1 MNDRQHMTPPK
12 SLSKFRAAYLD
23 YREGDCD
30 EPPSLDGLSDRDRRV
45 AEVFMESSEA
55 AAGIDPYA
63 SRPSLEKL
71 LAGIER
77 ARGSEAVS
85 EAQAPSPPTDLTAAA
100 RKKQLRNAV
109 GMPLS
114 QLKSRGWILDT
125 DDLDDLDALE
135 AAVCELLE
143 VKAPTDTP
151 AFAMAA
157 RRSNSQE
164 QITRKQRAW
173 LGRVR
178 RIAEDQESESFDVAA
193 LSSVAGRL
201 PREVRHGPK
210 SLRRLPQI
218 LAGCGVRLVFLE
230 GLPGGKLDGAVSFI
244 EGGNPVIGLTTRN
257 NRFDSLLFTLL
268 HECAHLTLG
277 HIEEGSAA
285 ILDEGLTR
293 EHTDPDEA
301 QADNQASKWLF
312 PDGLKLQPFGA
323 SWIEDT
329 AKLHSVHPSCV
340 IGRIQHDQ
348 KNYALYR
355 DRIPKVRDELRTAG
369 LIS

>member
-1 MNDRQHMTPPK
+1 MNDRQPMTPPK

-45 AEVFMESSEA
+45 AEVFVESSEA

-77 ARGSEAVS
+77 ARGSEAAS
-85 EAQAPSPPTDLTAAA
+85 EAAQAPPPPPTDLTAAA
-100 RKKQLRNAV
+100 RKKRLGNAV

-125 DDLDDLDALE
+125 DDLDAVE

-143 VKAPTDTP
+143 VKAPADTP
-151 AFAMAA
+151 AFAVAA

-164 QITRKQRAW
+164 QITRKQMAW

-178 RIAEDQESESFDVAA
+178 RIAEEQGAESFDVAA

-201 PREVRHGPK
+201 PREVRDGPK
-210 SLRRLPQI
+210 SLRRLPEI

-244 EGGNPVIGLTTRN
+244 QGDNPVIGLTTRGD
-257 NRFDSLLFTLL
+257 RFDSLLFTLL

-277 HIEEGSAA
+277 HIMEGSAA
-285 ILDEGLTR
+285 IIDEDLTR

-323 SWIEDT
+323 SWIEET
-329 AKLHSVHPSCV
+329 AKRHSVHPSCV

-348 KNYALYR
+348 KKYSLHR
-355 DRIPKVRDELRTAG
+355 DRIPKVRDELRAAG